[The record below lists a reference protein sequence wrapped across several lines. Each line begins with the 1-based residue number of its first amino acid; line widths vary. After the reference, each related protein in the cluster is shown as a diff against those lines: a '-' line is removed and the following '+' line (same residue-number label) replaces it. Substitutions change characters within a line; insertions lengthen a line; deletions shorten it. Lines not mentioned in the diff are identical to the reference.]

1 MWGPL
6 GEVIGVDIDYV
17 AADRLGR
24 GEGQGQVLVPK
35 FANYFFFHGVILCL
49 HEVLDDHV
57 LCAKLIQNSNTKVQK
72 YMNFL
77 RIFRKFKFQL
87 LEKGHRIVNKRRK
100 CTN

>member
-35 FANYFFFHGVILCL
+35 FDNYFLSNGVILCL
-49 HEVLDDHV
+49 YEVLDDHV
-57 LCAKLIQNSNTKVQK
+57 LCAKLIQNSNTKVKK
-72 YMNFL
+72 YINL
-77 RIFRKFKFQL
+77 SRIFRKFKFQL
-87 LEKGHRIVNKRRK
+87 L
-100 CTN
+100 

>member
-35 FANYFFFHGVILCL
+35 FANYFLSLGVILCL
-49 HEVLDDHV
+49 YEVLDD
-57 LCAKLIQNSNTKVQK
+57 Q
-72 YMNFL
+72 
-77 RIFRKFKFQL
+77 
-87 LEKGHRIVNKRRK
+87 
-100 CTN
+100 